1 VLSRVRLHAV
11 EVRAQLFV
19 DDLVDER
26 AFATAGDAR
35 HAGKRPERNA
45 HVDVLEVIFLR
56 PAHGEELTVPRAPRF
71 RRFDLLFPAQIL
83 TGQAR
88 FVRHDLR
95 GRARRDHI
103 AAVDARPRADVH
115 DIVRRAHRIL
125 VVLDHDQRIA
135 EVAQTLERRK
145 QLVVVALVQSDGRL
159 VEDIQHPHQA
169 AADLRGKPDALALA
183 AGERRARARKRQ
195 IVQTDRLQ
203 KAEAVFDLLQNA
215 LADTQLLL
223 GEREGIDKRDLLR
236 HAHARERV
244 NVHAADRHRQ
254 RLAPQPAALTRG
266 AGALA
271 HALLQLRAHAL
282 ALRLLIAA
290 FEVVDDALKRLVEHA
305 LAARLVVVQ
314 LQLFALRAVEDHV
327 HDLRREFFH
336 RLAQR
341 EMIFLRQRVE
351 VHPRDAVAAHVVPP
365 RRADSPI
372 EDGERLI
379 RNDQLRID
387 LELAA
392 ETRTGRARAE
402 GIVEREH
409 PRRQLL
415 DGHAAVLAGVVLR
428 EQNILLGIEH
438 VDKHQSARERRSGL
452 RRVAQAMHHIGL

>member
-1 VLSRVRLHAV
+1 M
-11 EVRAQLFV
+11 
-19 DDLVDER
+19 
-26 AFATAGDAR
+26 
-35 HAGKRPERNA
+35 
-45 HVDVLEVIFLR
+45 
-56 PAHGEELTVPRAPRF
+56 
-71 RRFDLLFPAQIL
+71 
-83 TGQAR
+83 
-88 FVRHDLR
+88 
-95 GRARRDHI
+95 
-103 AAVDARPRADVH
+103 DARPRADVH
-115 DIVRRAHRIL
+115 DIVRRAHRVL

-135 EVAQTLERRK
+135 EVAQTLERRE

-169 AADLRGKPDALALA
+169 AADLCGKPDALALA

-327 HDLRREFFH
+327 HDLRRELFH

-365 RRADSPI
+365 RRADRPV

-438 VDKHQSARERRSGL
+438 VDEHQSARERRGGL